1 MAAAL
6 VLTLASGYAYG
17 GTHDER
23 AMSPLAQ
30 YAADPGAP
38 VWCPDDL
45 MLVLKASDM
54 TPACVSER
62 ASMML
67 LDRGWAVA
75 APESMVATEPAYEKM
90 TGMEAVTD
98 TAEAT
103 DEVQSTMTGGE
114 EQAVKD
120 AVAEAVAEYGRTGE
134 AALDAITASIETRDP
149 SVPYVFVLDSTSS
162 PTVQAHGALREMVGT
177 PATPLLQAD
186 RPYAQILEDL
196 RGSDGTWVEY
206 VFTNPATNTEQAKRS
221 WLVMVDEHVFGSGY
235 YAETDAQ
242 AVKSAVAE
250 ALGMYGDSG
259 EAAFEAITASATG
272 YDSSSPYVFVLQI
285 ADPPV
290 VVAHGALPDRV
301 GTVSKS
307 LTTADRPYEEV
318 LADLR
323 GNDGTWVEYV
333 FTNPAT
339 GDVQSKKSWLVM
351 SGDYVFGSGY
361 YEGSSAWEAAAKAAV
376 SEALEMYGESGDD
389 VLEAVTASAEG
400 YDASAPY
407 VFVLD
412 NTDEPRI
419 VAHGAFADRVG
430 DAATPLLNADRPY
443 SDILEEL
450 RGGEGAWARYAFP
463 NPATGLEQ
471 SKRSWLVLSG
481 DYVFGSGY
489 YTETEAQA
497 VKRTAEEAA
506 SLFKAHG
513 QEVFAMITASAA
525 DYDSSSPYVFVLD
538 VGGGEPLVT
547 AHGAFPERVGNV
559 SGALLNA
566 DRPFSDILAD
576 MRGGEGTWVEYVFT
590 NPATDAEQVKRSY
603 LVMSGDYVFGSG
615 YYLSGSDPASMSA
628 Q

>member
-1 MAAAL
+1 
-6 VLTLASGYAYG
+6 
-17 GTHDER
+17 
-23 AMSPLAQ
+23 
-30 YAADPGAP
+30 
-38 VWCPDDL
+38 
-45 MLVLKASDM
+45 
-54 TPACVSER
+54 
-62 ASMML
+62 
-67 LDRGWAVA
+67 
-75 APESMVATEPAYEKM
+75 
-90 TGMEAVTD
+90 
-98 TAEAT
+98 
-103 DEVQSTMTGGE
+103 
-114 EQAVKD
+114 
-120 AVAEAVAEYGRTGE
+120 
-134 AALDAITASIETRDP
+134 
-149 SVPYVFVLDSTSS
+149 
-162 PTVQAHGALREMVGT
+162 
-177 PATPLLQAD
+177 
-186 RPYAQILEDL
+186 
-196 RGSDGTWVEY
+196 
-206 VFTNPATNTEQAKRS
+206 
-221 WLVMVDEHVFGSGY
+221 
-235 YAETDAQ
+235 
-242 AVKSAVAE
+242 
-250 ALGMYGDSG
+250 
-259 EAAFEAITASATG
+259 
-272 YDSSSPYVFVLQI
+272 
-285 ADPPV
+285 
-290 VVAHGALPDRV
+290 
-301 GTVSKS
+301 
-307 LTTADRPYEEV
+307 
-318 LADLR
+318 
-323 GNDGTWVEYV
+323 
-333 FTNPAT
+333 
-339 GDVQSKKSWLVM
+339 
-351 SGDYVFGSGY
+351 
-361 YEGSSAWEAAAKAAV
+361 
-376 SEALEMYGESGDD
+376 MYGESGDD